1 MFHKR
6 LTELRIKAALTQQ
19 ELADKIKISRATYAQ
34 YEIGR
39 RHPDYETLQ
48 RLADYF
54 EVTIDY
60 LMGRSNAMHSE
71 NELTELDKKVLE
83 EFNKLSE
90 EDKEYVAGLILRISK
105 DRP

>member
-6 LTELRIKAALTQQ
+6 LAELRSKAGLTQQ

-54 EVTIDY
+54 EVSIDY
-60 LMGRSNAMHSE
+60 MMGRSGIMQPEFEAKE
-71 NELTELDKKVLE
+71 DQELYEIIK
-83 EFNKLSE
+83 KLSD
-90 EDKEYVAGLILRISK
+90 EDKDYVKGLLLRIQK
-105 DRP
+105 DHP